1 MPINSSNGL
10 CATRNLQDEY
20 REKFYLPSQGL
31 FAAIRL
37 NIFPFP
43 LYMKIFKTSIL
54 VVDFVKSNH
63 GLRTKNG
70 EYVQEMRRG
79 AKSLLVLWA
88 QMAYSKRQVGDPMG
102 KDPKGNARG

>member
-63 GLRTKNG
+63 GLRAKNG

-88 QMAYSKRQVGDPMG
+88 QMAYSKG
-102 KDPKGNARG
+102 K